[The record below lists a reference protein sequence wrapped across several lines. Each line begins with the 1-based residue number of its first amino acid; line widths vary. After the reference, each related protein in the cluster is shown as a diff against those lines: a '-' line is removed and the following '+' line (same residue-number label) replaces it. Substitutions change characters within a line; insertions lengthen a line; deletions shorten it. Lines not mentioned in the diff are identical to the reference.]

1 MIILSYVIAIVFAVI
16 SLFTSDP
23 APLIAGLI
31 MAGIG
36 MLVEKI
42 HKDK

>member
-1 MIILSYVIAIVFAVI
+1 MILPYSIAIVFAVI

-31 MAGIG
+31 MVGIG
-36 MLVEKI
+36 LLAERIYK
-42 HKDK
+42 

>member
-1 MIILSYVIAIVFAVI
+1 MILIYSIAIIFAVI

-31 MAGIG
+31 MVGIG
-36 MLVEKI
+36 MLVERFYK
-42 HKDK
+42 

>member
-1 MIILSYVIAIVFAVI
+1 MIVPYLIAIVFAVI

-31 MAGIG
+31 MVGIG
-36 MLVEKI
+36 LLLERI
-42 HKDK
+42 HK

>member
-1 MIILSYVIAIVFAVI
+1 MILPYSIAIVFAVI

-31 MAGIG
+31 MVGIG
-36 MLVEKI
+36 LLLERI
-42 HKDK
+42 HK

>member
-1 MIILSYVIAIVFAVI
+1 MILPYSIAIVFAVI

-31 MAGIG
+31 MVGIG
-36 MLVEKI
+36 LLLERIYK
-42 HKDK
+42 

>member
-1 MIILSYVIAIVFAVI
+1 MIHIWLIAILFAGI

-31 MAGIG
+31 LAFIG
-36 MLVEKI
+36 WVVEKI
-42 HKDK
+42 HK